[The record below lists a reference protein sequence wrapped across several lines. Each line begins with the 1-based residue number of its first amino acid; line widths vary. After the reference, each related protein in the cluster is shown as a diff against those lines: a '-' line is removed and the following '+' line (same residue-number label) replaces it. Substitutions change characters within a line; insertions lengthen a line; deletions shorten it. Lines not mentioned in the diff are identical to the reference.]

1 MMYIILGL
9 LALFLMFDT
18 RTKTDEV
25 ANSKHFHLSHGAS
38 KDVYIKMVADG
49 LSEQEL
55 KRFVSLED
63 RFLQLEKVSILEGKT
78 YIGQATLLSNMIKDL
93 YPKYNFSYHTI
104 HLKIISEPEKTDQ
117 SSVS

>member
-9 LALFLMFDT
+9 LTLFLMFDT

-25 ANSKHFHLSHGAS
+25 VNSKHFHLSHGAS

-93 YPKYNFSYHTI
+93 YPKYKFSYHTN
-104 HLKIISEPEKTDQ
+104 HLKKISEPDKDQ
-117 SSVS
+117 TPST